1 MRYVPPPPYPS
12 VCSVKVIQS
21 HVLQRPLTRYLP
33 VREQEFDL
41 RSHIESTGHNLA
53 TCPFVEVTPNK
64 CKGYLLKMGTKVK
77 TWNKRWFVFDRERRS
92 LLYYMDKGETKP
104 RGGIYFQSIEDV
116 FVDHMRTVKSPNQR
130 FTFCVK
136 TYEKPYYL
144 VAKSPEALSIWID
157 VIFTGAEGHQ
167 EF

>member
-1 MRYVPPPPYPS
+1 MFFL
-12 VCSVKVIQS
+12 
-21 HVLQRPLTRYLP
+21 LQRPLTRYLP
-33 VREQEFDL
+33 VREDDFDL
-41 RSHIESTGHNLA
+41 RQHIESTGHNLG
-53 TCPFVEVTPNK
+53 TCPFVEVTSTQ
-64 CKGYLLKMGTKVK
+64 CKGYLLKMGTKHK
-77 TWNKRWFVFDRERRS
+77 TWNKRWFVFDREKKA
-92 LLYYMDKGETKP
+92 LLYYMDKSEHKP

-116 FVDHMRTVKSPNQR
+116 FVDHMRTVKSPNHK

-136 TYEKPYYL
+136 TYDKPYYL